1 MQLMREKTSSK
12 ISREREHD
20 LWTRLGEQFQ
30 PLLVDVSLELRRTL
44 QLPIA
49 EVSRGGELF
58 RAGDGDLLY
67 YSISDDRKSVEI
79 GAIYAEF
86 PPQKAYEDFRQTIT
100 DAVGAGKW
108 SRISTLNERSQQM
121 QEETEPFPQGSADLE
136 SAKVLANPLFRQLLQ
151 ETAKRTGITLE
162 SSPLMSPEEV
172 AKEEGVEALE
182 RCGLIQ
188 REFQVFCR
196 DTGIQ
201 LCKFNSRAAL
211 SEAATMGF
219 RSFSSGRPINQE
231 RIVQFLCIS
240 DRGRWLSRRNL
251 WLALCLADQLR
262 ELGVQPSQLR
272 WTYERDYRTV
282 LMLTAYQQAHC
293 MFAVQEDS
301 LTPDEAFRFFSR
313 VRYYRPD
320 AAFLVTPEELR
331 QDARQVVARLSE
343 ELKDSSIYI
352 VSDLAELEPRLL
364 DVVARTNRKII
375 GDLLG
380 RFGALTKV
388 EVGQAVA
395 EHLLGAE
402 PVVSLRE
409 ETQSEENMTPV
420 VLEEV
425 TTRTADSL
433 LDLDLD
439 LDLSDLE
446 LTPRSSSSQANLD
459 DFDLDLDLD
468 TLDFIKSKPV
478 AEPKPAAELDLPVT
492 ADLDSLE
499 SENFDEELALPP
511 NIEAA
516 TALAA
521 NSAYTATQ
529 EPSPVNEPE
538 ALNVTPEVKPM
549 DTDAGLGLDLDVDF
563 DFDLSELDEK
573 VPVTVTPEPV
583 ATEASITLP
592 SEIAELEVADTVV
605 EEPAVEE
612 PPVPEVVAEPVVEAV
627 PVISEPE
634 VEDDFLPEI
643 SLTEVVA
650 NESTPVIEEPTVVPE
665 PHEQPPVAEIVV
677 APELNHSMTDD
688 NLPNL
693 DLDLDLDLDLNLDL
707 DLGLPPLPT
716 TAEPSSSPQVE
727 ATPIPEVVQS
737 VFDLDSP
744 QESFPEITTPVAEK
758 SNEERLEAA
767 TAKCL
772 ESLAQFGARAD
783 LEEAL
788 QDIRE
793 LPLSGGLLSSL
804 DGFSLQGR
812 IRDEATT
819 EYFSAH
825 LPDLWSTCIRSCA
838 EAELAMP
845 NTIVAE
851 GAAGRLE
858 THLLADSLVFSVH
871 QQLADLTEDAH
882 QTLPGEMSLREAILR
897 KVLED
902 LSELTE
908 VTGNLVVS
916 RDGLI
921 VENQVG
927 DDALA
932 HRFSIV
938 ATQVLADCESCCTKL
953 GLAPVKQLI
962 LKSSSHLLSLM
973 PLDAETILLTAM
985 VPEASRDVWQ
995 LRLQGA
1001 AQMLSS
1007 VFQ

>member
-12 ISREREHD
+12 ITREREHD

-44 QLPIA
+44 QLPIS

-136 SAKVLANPLFRQLLQ
+136 SAKVLANPMYRTLLQ
-151 ETAKRTGITLE
+151 DASKRTGITLE
-162 SSPLMSPEEV
+162 SSPLMSPEET
-172 AKEEGVEALE
+172 AKEEAVEALE

-211 SEAATMGF
+211 SEAASMGF

-272 WTYERDYRTV
+272 WTYEREYRTV

-320 AAFLVTPEELR
+320 AAFLVTPEDLR
-331 QDARQVVARLSE
+331 QDARQVVARLTE

-352 VSDLAELEPRLL
+352 VRDLADLEPRLL
-364 DVVARTNRKII
+364 DVVSRTNRKII

-380 RFGALTKV
+380 RFGTLTKV

-395 EHLLGAE
+395 EHLLGPE
-402 PVVSLRE
+402 PVEAQRE
-409 ETQSEENMTPV
+409 ELQSEENVTPAV
-420 VLEEV
+420 VEEP
-425 TTRTADSL
+425 TTSRTADSL

-446 LTPRSSSSQANLD
+446 LTPRSSGAQTNLD

-468 TLDFIKSKPV
+468 TLDFVKAKPAPV
-478 AEPKPAAELDLPVT
+478 AEAKPVQVETPATVSAVEATTDEPD
-492 ADLDSLE
+492 DLDFD
-499 SENFDEELALPP
+499 FDEV
-511 NIEAA
+511 AA
-516 TALAA
+516 TAVVATAVVAA
-521 NSAYTATQ
+521 T
-529 EPSPVNEPE
+529 PVEEVPVVEPE
-538 ALNVTPEVKPM
+538 PVVEAAPVAEVVPAADLPSKSA
-549 DTDAGLGLDLDVDF
+549 DSDSGLGLDLDVDF

-573 VPVTVTPEPV
+573 PVAVATPEPV
-583 ATEASITLP
+583 AVEPEPPAPTPVPEP
-592 SEIAELEVADTVV
+592 VAEPEVAAEIEVVEPDPIVEPEPEVQLPEPIV
-605 EEPAVEE
+605 EEPVAAVVE
-612 PPVPEVVAEPVVEAV
+612 PEAPVV
-627 PVISEPE
+627 
-634 VEDDFLPEI
+634 
-643 SLTEVVA
+643 
-650 NESTPVIEEPTVVPE
+650 VIEPT
-665 PHEQPPVAEIVV
+665 PVAEVPKPTAV
-677 APELNHSMTDD
+677 D

-707 DLGLPPLPT
+707 DLGLPPLPSAPEPVVAAPVEV
-716 TAEPSSSPQVE
+716 AEAPD
-727 ATPIPEVVQS
+727 VVQN

-744 QESFPEITTPVAEK
+744 QESFPEITTPMADK

-767 TAKCL
+767 TVKCL
-772 ESLAQFGARAD
+772 EALGQFGARAD
-783 LEEAL
+783 LEEPL
-788 QDIRE
+788 QEIRE

-804 DGFSLQGR
+804 EGFVLQGR
-812 IRDEATT
+812 VRDEDTT
-819 EYFSAH
+819 EHFAAY
-825 LPDLWSTCIRSCA
+825 LPELWSNCMKTCA
-838 EAELAMP
+838 EAELALP
-845 NTIVAE
+845 SSIVAE
-851 GAAGRLE
+851 GALGRLE
-858 THLLADSLVFSVH
+858 THLLADSLIFSVH
-871 QQLADLTEDAH
+871 QQLASNPEDAH
-882 QTLPGEMSLREAILR
+882 QALPGEMSLREAILR

-902 LSELTE
+902 LGELPE

-921 VENQVG
+921 VENQIS
-927 DDALA
+927 DDTLA

-938 ATQVLADCESCCTKL
+938 ATQVLLDTEASCNKL
-953 GLAPVKQLI
+953 GLIPVKQLI
-962 LKSSSHLLSLM
+962 LKSNDHLLSLM

-985 VPEASRDVWQ
+985 TPEASRDVWQ